1 MDGSVNLRQET
12 EAELDERTLEATP
25 LKGVPMRRDCN
36 SRIETSRDF
45 PLTAVWVDLRDVRL
59 KADKQ

>member
-1 MDGSVNLRQET
+1 MR
-12 EAELDERTLEATP
+12 RTLEATRP
-25 LKGVPMRRDCN
+25 KGVPMRRDYN
-36 SRIETSRDF
+36 SRIDTARDF

>member
-1 MDGSVNLRQET
+1 MR
-12 EAELDERTLEATP
+12 RTLEATP
-25 LKGVPMRRDCN
+25 PKGVPMRRDCN
-36 SRIETSRDF
+36 SRIDTARDF